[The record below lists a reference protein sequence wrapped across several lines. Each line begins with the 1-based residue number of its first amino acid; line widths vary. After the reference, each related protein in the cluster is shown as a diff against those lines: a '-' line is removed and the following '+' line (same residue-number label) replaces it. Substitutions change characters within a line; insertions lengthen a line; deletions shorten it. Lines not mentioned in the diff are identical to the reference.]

1 VVLLSFG
8 LSERLIKARRA
19 FITSALLSLAGAVVE
34 GLALTVFSSIILL
47 TDFFHWTLDT
57 IVEFMMLFSIYYASR
72 VGKKFPWSIL
82 IVEFSTSL
90 LVMIILLAFYGWVAL
105 DYVNNLTVTYEVSTT
120 DPWIS
125 LVTISGGF
133 ITFTAFLLQRRNYN
147 RYGLEILRI
156 DYTHALMDTLSSLF
170 ATIGIVATASTRS
183 HSLEILFTIILLVFI
198 IHSVLELFKDSFK
211 VLTGS
216 NVDPELTS
224 KIMLALEKELFGVR
238 LKKVEARKIGSFY
251 IVNVDVFLDPEMP
264 IYKAHAVKR
273 KIVRLARRES
283 ALIYHVDVRMFPD
296 PLLRKSGVRRS
307 AK

>member
-1 VVLLSFG
+1 LSFG

-19 FITSALLSLAGAVVE
+19 FITSALLSLVGVVVE

-133 ITFTAFLLQRRNYN
+133 TTFTAFLLQRRNHT
-147 RYGLEILRI
+147 RYGLEILRLYSCVNG
-156 DYTHALMDTLSSLF
+156 DAVLSLRDHWHRRHCFNQEPF
-170 ATIGIVATASTRS
+170 AGNIVHSNPFGFHHTQRVGIV
-183 HSLEILFTIILLVFI
+183 
-198 IHSVLELFKDSFK
+198 
-211 VLTGS
+211 
-216 NVDPELTS
+216 
-224 KIMLALEKELFGVR
+224 
-238 LKKVEARKIGSFY
+238 
-251 IVNVDVFLDPEMP
+251 
-264 IYKAHAVKR
+264 
-273 KIVRLARRES
+273 
-283 ALIYHVDVRMFPD
+283 
-296 PLLRKSGVRRS
+296 
-307 AK
+307 

>member
-1 VVLLSFG
+1 MGFG
-8 LSERLIKARRA
+8 LSTRLIEARKA
-19 FITSALLSLAGAVVE
+19 FIASALLSLSGVIIE
-34 GLALTVFSSIILL
+34 GLALTVYSSVILL

-57 IVEFMMLFSIYYASR
+57 IVEFIMLFSIYYASR

-90 LVMIILLAFYGWVAL
+90 LVMIVLLAFYGWVML
-105 DYVNNLTVTYEVSTT
+105 DYVNNLVVTYEVSTT

-125 LVTISGGF
+125 LVTIAGGF
-133 ITFTAFLLQRRNYN
+133 ITFTAFLIQRRNFR

-156 DYTHALMDTLSSLF
+156 DYTHALMDTLSSFF
-170 ATIGIVATASTRS
+170 ATVGVVATALTRS

-211 VLTGS
+211 VLSGT

-224 KIMLALEKELFGVR
+224 RITLALEKELYGVR
-238 LKKVEARKIGSFY
+238 LKTVEARKIGSFY
-251 IVNVDVFLDPEMP
+251 IVSVDVFLDPEMP

-273 KIVRLARRES
+273 KIVRLARKES
-283 ALIYHVDVRMFPD
+283 ELIYHVDVRMFPD
-296 PLLRKSGVRRS
+296 PLLRKSGGRK
-307 AK
+307 APK